1 MARILKYS
9 WMNFLCNIK
18 NTTWPTINK
27 KETSIHV
34 AAIHENLHQLI
45 YIFQLYCSRLKSE
58 LQMLRKRGALKATS
72 ATDDRGI
79 GSGGGGGGRSVGGRS
94 ALGGGTDRCCVR
106 CRMALGRI
114 MNRGAL
120 CKCCRQRVCK
130 ACREYN
136 VKATDWVCTVCYKNA

>member
-1 MARILKYS
+1 
-9 WMNFLCNIK
+9 
-18 NTTWPTINK
+18 
-27 KETSIHV
+27 
-34 AAIHENLHQLI
+34 
-45 YIFQLYCSRLKSE
+45 
-58 LQMLRKRGALKATS
+58 MLRKRGALKVGAAS
-72 ATDDRGI
+72 DDRGLSS
-79 GSGGGGGGRSVGGRS
+79 GGGRTGGGGGPGG
-94 ALGGGTDRCCVR
+94 DRCCAR